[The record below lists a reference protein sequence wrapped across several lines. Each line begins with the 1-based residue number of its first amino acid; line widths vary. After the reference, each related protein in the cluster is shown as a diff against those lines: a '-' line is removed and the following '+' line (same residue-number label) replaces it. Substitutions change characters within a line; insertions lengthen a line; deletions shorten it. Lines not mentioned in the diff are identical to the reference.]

1 MSRRLLNL
9 SRTPCATIVLW
20 IALSPSAHAATP
32 AVFNQVDEMMRS
44 LSEITGW
51 KVQRKVPAEIM
62 GKDKFRKL
70 VETGMKDANGD
81 KEVRA
86 EEIALKMFGFVPQD
100 FNLARE
106 SADLVTEQAAA
117 FYDYTKKRLF
127 VLDSTDDGPEQ
138 QLALVHE
145 LAHALAD
152 QQYSLSKF
160 MRHGNPDDEA
170 TSARQAVM
178 EGQASWLSWA
188 YMSKRNGGKA
198 EVPEQLLDRL
208 ANGVGAEG
216 EAYPVFT
223 QAPLYVR
230 ESLVF
235 PYDEGMRFQ
244 DAVYRK
250 LGHAAFDEIF
260 KHPPRDTQQILHPD
274 AYLAMREPTSP
285 MLPALDHLLGKDAHS
300 FRLLTEGSVGEFDF
314 SVLLRQYIG
323 DDQGAAAASHWRGGV
338 YRIYENKRDKYPM
351 LTYAAE
357 WDSPDSARD
366 YFELYER
373 VLKGK
378 WKHLDIGASSDK
390 LVSGS
395 GDSGQFQVRV
405 DGDMVQS
412 VEGLSPGVKWTAPN

>member
-1 MSRRLLNL
+1 MLWRSFREFRAFGAAIL
-9 SRTPCATIVLW
+9 LW
-20 IALSPSAHAATP
+20 IALGPSAHAASP
-32 AVFNQVDEMMRS
+32 AVFEQVDEMMRS

-70 VETGMKDANGD
+70 VETGMKEANGD

-86 EEIALKMFGFVPQD
+86 EEIALKMFGFVPPD

-152 QQYSLSKF
+152 QQYSLNKF
-160 MRHGNPDDEA
+160 MRRGSPDDED
-170 TSARQAVM
+170 TTARQAVM

-216 EAYPVFT
+216 ADFPVFT

-235 PYDEGMRFQ
+235 PYEEGMRFQ

-250 LGHAAFDEIF
+250 LGRAAFDEIF
-260 KHPPRDTQQILHPD
+260 KHPPRDTQQIMHPD
-274 AYLAMREPTSP
+274 AYLASRAPTMP
-285 MLPALDHLLGKDAHS
+285 ALPALDHLLGKDARS

-323 DDQGAAAASHWRGGV
+323 EDQGAAAASHWRGGV
-338 YRIYENKRDKYPM
+338 YRIYENKRDKYPV
-351 LTYAAE
+351 LTYVAE
-357 WDSPDSARD
+357 WDSADSARD
-366 YFELYER
+366 YFELYGR
-373 VLKGK
+373 VLKAK
-378 WKHLDIGASSDK
+378 WKHLDIGASSDRI
-390 LVSGS
+390 VSGS
-395 GDSGQFQVRV
+395 GDTGQFQVRV
-405 DGDMVQS
+405 DGGVVQS
-412 VEGLSPGVKWTAPN
+412 IEGVGPGLKWAAPD